1 MENHDERDRVTHDVI
16 GAAFEVHREL
26 GFGFL
31 EKVYQRAMQ
40 AELKPRKNMSHRL
53 TQMDTDKFIFEFRRV
68 DFRFYLCPSVLI
80 CGL

>member
-16 GAAFEVHREL
+16 GAAFEAHREL

-40 AELKPRKNMSHRL
+40 AELKLLGQSAELEDRIPVQYKG
-53 TQMDTDKFIFEFRRV
+53 V
-68 DFRFYLCPSVLI
+68 SVGDYAADL
-80 CGL
+80 LVANRMVY